1 MVTELQMRAP
11 GGAPFPLQPDAFSC
25 RVALN
30 FNRPTMGIPS
40 RGALF
45 EKSVN
50 AQGKFPF
57 VFVFC
62 SQLPRWVTL
71 RTVGRLEERNQPRP
85 LDNFDRPGDFDHPTR
100 FGASNGSLLYLM
112 TI

>member
-1 MVTELQMRAP
+1 MSNPASTRTASRHLNQRCNGARRHAAQSAFGMCAWAV
-11 GGAPFPLQPDAFSC
+11 APFPLQPDAFSC

-30 FNRPTMGIPS
+30 FNRPTMGIPN

-71 RTVGRLEERNQPRP
+71 RTVGKPEE
-85 LDNFDRPGDFDHPTR
+85 
-100 FGASNGSLLYLM
+100 
-112 TI
+112 